1 MIGRIYKLTSHQT
14 NQCYI
19 GSTTRSLEQ
28 RLKEHNNKKCNQ
40 YKNGRTN
47 YLSSHAIVKFDD
59 ARIEL
64 LEEKEYKDKNEML
77 ERERFY
83 IESNENTVN
92 KSRPITTKE
101 EKKEQKDYYKEYN
114 KIYRIDKK
122 SNEKFDCECGGR
134 YTRENRNAHMGSKK
148 HNSYKDR
155 AININITFNMTI
167 NDSEVKIITNVDET
181 R

>member
-1 MIGRIYKLTSHQT
+1 MIGKLYKITSPQT

-28 RLKEHNNKKCNQ
+28 RLKEHNNKKFHQ
-40 YKNGRTN
+40 YKNGKTN
-47 YLSSHAIVKFDD
+47 YFSSHAIVKFDD

-64 LEEKEYKDKNEML
+64 LVEKEYKDKNEIL

-122 SNEKFDCECGGR
+122 SNEKIDCECGGR
-134 YTRENRNAHMGSKK
+134 YTRENRNAHMKSKRHMK
-148 HNSYKDR
+148 ESEK
-155 AININITFNMTI
+155 IINITI
-167 NDSEVKIITNVDET
+167 NITCEKVEICKND
-181 R
+181 